1 VKGREVRYEALQ
13 VPARVEGRDFI
24 FRRVKDPTT
33 GRWVS
38 KLEFRPG
45 EERMVQFRG
54 LENLLPPKGE
64 RPVFDLRRIGR
75 AIRQLRQASPELF
88 VRADVRQVVVLD
100 AESAKRRDYRG
111 EADLFLGFI
120 FLNPQRIAQGNPFIG
135 VTDPNTQFLLTLTE
149 ELLHFKVREFALK
162 QTDKWVDMRESIR
175 EGEIYPPLYRQGEH
189 PQRQWR
195 RDFDEWVSKGLAA
208 YLTGERNLLR
218 DEVVPRLRELWQGMR
233 EGR

>member
-1 VKGREVRYEALQ
+1 
-13 VPARVEGRDFI
+13 
-24 FRRVKDPTT
+24 VKDPTT

-75 AIRQLRQASPELF
+75 AIRQLRQAFPELF

-120 FLNPQRIAQGNPFIG
+120 FLNPQRIAQGNPSIG

-149 ELLHFKVREFALK
+149 ELLHFKVREFALR
-162 QTDKWVDMRESIR
+162 DEEKWSQVI
-175 EGEIYPPLYRQGEH
+175 GEFLRGQVLPPLYRQGDH
-189 PQRQWR
+189 PQRRWR

-218 DEVVPRLRELWQGMR
+218 DEVVPRLRELWQVMR